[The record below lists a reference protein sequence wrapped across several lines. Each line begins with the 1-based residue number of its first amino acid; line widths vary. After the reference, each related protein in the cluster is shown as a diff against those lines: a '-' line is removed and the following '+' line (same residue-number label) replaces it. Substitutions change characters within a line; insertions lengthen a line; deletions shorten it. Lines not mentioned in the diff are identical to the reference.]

1 MWVKDV
7 RNYDV
12 DIYEGE
18 KLLYSRN
25 VNEWPEEIKNR
36 ETKNMT
42 IGHKRIK
49 IELK

>member
-18 KLLYSRN
+18 KLVYSGN
-25 VNEWPEEIKNR
+25 VNDCPEEIKQR
-36 ETKNMT
+36 ETLNMT

>member
-18 KLLYSRN
+18 KLIYSGN
-25 VNEWPEEIKNR
+25 VNDCPEEIKQR

-49 IELK
+49 IDLK

>member
-18 KLLYSRN
+18 KLIYSGN
-25 VNEWPEEIKNR
+25 VNDCPEEIKKR
-36 ETKNMT
+36 ETSNMT